1 MDRKAIIRE
10 YKESRR
16 PMGVFQVRNTVTDQV
31 FIGASTDLPAMLN
44 RQRAQL
50 RLGAH
55 ANRRLQADWQTHGPE
70 AFVFEVLDTLAAQD
84 EPGHDPKDDL
94 RVLEAMWLEKLA
106 PFDDR
111 GYNSR
116 PKPAG

>member
-16 PMGVFQVRNTVTDQV
+16 PMGVFQVRNTVTSQV

-55 ANRRLQADWQTHGPE
+55 VNRRLQADCRRT
-70 AFVFEVLDTLAAQD
+70 
-84 EPGHDPKDDL
+84 
-94 RVLEAMWLEKLA
+94 
-106 PFDDR
+106 DR
-111 GYNSR
+111 TRSCSR
-116 PKPAG
+116 CSIPWKRSRARP